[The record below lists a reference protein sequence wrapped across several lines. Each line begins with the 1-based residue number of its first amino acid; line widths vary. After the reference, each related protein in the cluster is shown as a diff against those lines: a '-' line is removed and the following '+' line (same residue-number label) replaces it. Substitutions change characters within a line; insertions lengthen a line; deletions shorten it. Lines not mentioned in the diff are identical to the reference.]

1 MGFTLPNNNCFFS
14 NYHLKTITPFPKNHD
29 LLPLKIA
36 TRLFYSVLGFLY
48 KIAYLFLKVING
60 IASLLSSTSP
70 LSDLNTLGHPPGYS
84 ILMAGVFSLLGESN
98 PAIQFVQIIC
108 DALAAVMIF
117 LIVAELFP
125 LGAAVIAG
133 MLAALSPQFAWNSVL
148 LLPDSLAVLPILI
161 AIYCLARAVR
171 RPRLVTF
178 IITGVLVGLS
188 CWLRANAMLLTFFF
202 AAAVPLLIKGE
213 RKWRYALTVVCGTLL
228 IVLPLTIRNAIVF
241 HRFIPLSLGAGQT
254 LLEGIADYD
263 PQGRFGIPNTDVGI
277 MKQEA
282 EQFQRPDYYGM
293 LFNPDGVERERARL
307 NPGFTFDS
315 FVTGKANQ
323 LARAAAIQV
332 SENPGISYNPLFVY
346 GGVGLGKTHLVQAI
360 GNFVASQRPDAK
372 IRYIHAEQYVTDVVR
387 AYQQKSFD
395 EFKRYYHSLDLLLI
409 DDIQFFSNKGR
420 TQEEFFYAFNALVEA
435 HKQIVITCDTYPKE
449 ISGMEE
455 RLISRFGWGLTVAIE
470 PPELEMRV
478 AIVLKKAEA
487 ESVVLSEDIAFF
499 IAKHIRS
506 NVRELE
512 GALKKVLAFS
522 RFNARELSLDLAKDA
537 LRDILNV
544 ANRQITVEN
553 IQKTVAEFFKLKI
566 SDMHSK
572 RRTRNVARPRQVA
585 MALAKD
591 LTQMSLPEIG
601 EAFGNRDHT
610 TVLHACR
617 MIASLRKQ
625 DSVMNRDYLVLEQ
638 VLKG

>member
-1 MGFTLPNNNCFFS
+1 MQNLWDACLRRLEQELPAQQFNTWIRPLAPETGAPNDTL
-14 NYHLKTITPFPKNHD
+14 
-29 LLPLKIA
+29 
-36 TRLFYSVLGFLY
+36 V
-48 KIAYLFLKVING
+48 
-60 IASLLSSTSP
+60 
-70 LSDLNTLGHPPGYS
+70 
-84 ILMAGVFSLLGESN
+84 
-98 PAIQFVQIIC
+98 
-108 DALAAVMIF
+108 LAAPNRFV
-117 LIVAELFP
+117 LELVRERF
-125 LGAAVIAG
+125 AARIER
-133 MLAALSPQFAWNSVL
+133 LAAEASGRELGLRLV
-148 LLPDSLAVLPILI
+148 
-161 AIYCLARAVR
+161 LARGAE
-171 RPRLVTF
+171 
-178 IITGVLVGLS
+178 GLT
-188 CWLRANAMLLTFFF
+188 R
-202 AAAVPLLIKGE
+202 AAAAARPSPEAPAVQE
-213 RKWRYALTVVCGTLL
+213 R
-228 IVLPLTIRNAIVF
+228 
-241 HRFIPLSLGAGQT
+241 S
-254 LLEGIADYD
+254 
-263 PQGRFGIPNTDVGI
+263 
-277 MKQEA
+277 
-282 EQFQRPDYYGM
+282 
-293 LFNPDGVERERARL
+293 RL
-307 NPGFTFDS
+307 NRGFSFDS

-332 SENPGISYNPLFVY
+332 AENPGISYNPLFIY

-360 GNFVASQRPDAK
+360 GNQVADRRPQAR

-449 ISGMEE
+449 IAGMEE

-487 ESVVLSEDIAFF
+487 EAVAVSEEIAFF

-512 GALKKVLAFS
+512 GALKKVLAFA
-522 RFNARELSLDLAKDA
+522 RFSGRELSLELAKEA
-537 LRDILNV
+537 LRDILNL
-544 ANRQITVEN
+544 NSRQVSVEG
-553 IQKTVAEFFKLKI
+553 IQKTVAEYFKIKI

-572 RRTRNVARPRQVA
+572 KRSRNVARPRQVA

-617 MIASLRKQ
+617 TIASLRTR
-625 DSVMNRDYLVLEQ
+625 DSGLNRDYLMLEQ

>member
-1 MGFTLPNNNCFFS
+1 MQTLWDAC
-14 NYHLKTITPFPKNHD
+14 LRR
-29 LLPLKIA
+29 LEQELPAQQFNTWIRPLAPEAGA
-36 TRLFYSVLGFLY
+36 TG
-48 KIAYLFLKVING
+48 
-60 IASLLSSTSP
+60 
-70 LSDLNTLGHPPGYS
+70 DTL
-84 ILMAGVFSLLGESN
+84 V
-98 PAIQFVQIIC
+98 
-108 DALAAVMIF
+108 LAAPNRFV
-117 LIVAELFP
+117 LELVRERF
-125 LGAAVIAG
+125 AARIAR
-133 MLAALSPQFAWNSVL
+133 LAAEASGRELGLRLV
-148 LLPDSLAVLPILI
+148 
-161 AIYCLARAVR
+161 LARGADTA
-171 RPRLVTF
+171 PRATH
-178 IITGVLVGLS
+178 
-188 CWLRANAMLLTFFF
+188 A
-202 AAAVPLLIKGE
+202 P
-213 RKWRYALTVVCGTLL
+213 
-228 IVLPLTIRNAIVF
+228 
-241 HRFIPLSLGAGQT
+241 
-254 LLEGIADYD
+254 
-263 PQGRFGIPNTDVGI
+263 
-277 MKQEA
+277 
-282 EQFQRPDYYGM
+282 QRPAGEVPT
-293 LFNPDGVERERARL
+293 LAERSRL
-307 NPGFTFDS
+307 NRGHTFDS

-323 LARAAAIQV
+323 LARAAALQV

-360 GNFVASQRPDAK
+360 GNQVAEHRPQAR

-449 ISGMEE
+449 IAGMEE

-478 AIVLKKAEA
+478 AIVLKKAELETA
-487 ESVVLSEDIAFF
+487 ALSEEIAFF

-522 RFNARELSLDLAKDA
+522 RFTERELSLDLAKEA
-537 LRDILNV
+537 LSDILNL
-544 ANRQITVEN
+544 NSRQVSVEG
-553 IQKTVAEFFKLKI
+553 IQKTVAEYFKIKMA
-566 SDMHSK
+566 DMHSK
-572 RRTRNVARPRQVA
+572 KRSRNLARPRQVA

-617 MIASLRKQ
+617 TIASLRKH
-625 DSVMNRDYLVLEQ
+625 DNGLNRDYLVLEQ

>member
-1 MGFTLPNNNCFFS
+1 MQNLWDACLRRLEQELPAQQFNTWIRPLAPEADGDDDTLILNAPNRF
-14 NYHLKTITPFPKNHD
+14 
-29 LLPLKIA
+29 
-36 TRLFYSVLGFLY
+36 VLELVRDRFAARIE
-48 KIAYLFLKVING
+48 K
-60 IASLLSSTSP
+60 
-70 LSDLNTLGHPPGYS
+70 
-84 ILMAGVFSLLGESN
+84 
-98 PAIQFVQIIC
+98 
-108 DALAAVMIF
+108 LAAEASGRECG
-117 LIVAELFP
+117 LRL
-125 LGAAVIAG
+125 
-133 MLAALSPQFAWNSVL
+133 Q
-148 LLPDSLAVLPILI
+148 
-161 AIYCLARAVR
+161 LAR
-171 RPRLVTF
+171 
-178 IITGVLVGLS
+178 GVEPAA
-188 CWLRANAMLLTFFF
+188 R
-202 AAAVPLLIKGE
+202 AAAQPRIAAEAPAAPE
-213 RKWRYALTVVCGTLL
+213 RG
-228 IVLPLTIRNAIVF
+228 
-241 HRFIPLSLGAGQT
+241 
-254 LLEGIADYD
+254 
-263 PQGRFGIPNTDVGI
+263 
-277 MKQEA
+277 
-282 EQFQRPDYYGM
+282 
-293 LFNPDGVERERARL
+293 RL
-307 NPGFTFDS
+307 NRGFTFDS

-332 SENPGISYNPLFVY
+332 AENPGISYNPLFIY
-346 GGVGLGKTHLVQAI
+346 GGVGLGKTHLLQAI
-360 GNFVASQRPDAK
+360 GNALAEQKPGAR
-372 IRYIHAEQYVTDVVR
+372 IRYTHAEQYVTDVVR

-449 ISGMEE
+449 IAGMEE

-487 ESVVLSEDIAFF
+487 DAVELSEDIAFF

-512 GALKKVLAFS
+512 GALKKVLAFA
-522 RFNARELSLDLAKDA
+522 RFNGRELSLDLAKEA

-544 ANRQITVEN
+544 ASRQVSVEG
-553 IQKTVAEFFKLKI
+553 IQKTVAEYFKIKV

-572 RRTRNVARPRQVA
+572 RRSRNVARPRQVA

-617 MIASLRKQ
+617 TIASLRKQ
-625 DSVMNRDYLVLEQ
+625 DTSLNRDYLVLEQ